1 MNLLK
6 SRRILVLSIA
16 GIVLAV
22 AIIAAIIIANDPYRG
37 LEKERGNIVSEET
50 QEVVGRRLDLSLAA
64 LDAQKK
70 NGEDLDLDLY
80 NSIAFDAWTLGD
92 LVLAREI
99 SEEYFTHNDLNYG
112 AWNHYGNILS
122 AMGDKEAA
130 EAAYYRSIE
139 LAPNV
144 EEYYRDYMNIV
155 AEDPERDEEVKAI
168 LEVAIASVGQTSW
181 NMVTLGNWYLEHD
194 DCDRAVDHY
203 KVASDLDPENET
215 IKLDLEELRLQC
227 AE

>member
-16 GIVLAV
+16 GVVLAV
-22 AIIAAIIIANDPYRG
+22 AIVTAIIIANDPYRG
-37 LEKERGNIVSEET
+37 LETERGNSVDEQT

-70 NGEDLDLDLY
+70 DGGDIDLDLY
-80 NSIAFDAWTLGD
+80 NSIALDAWTLGD

-99 SEEYFTHNDLNYG
+99 SEEYFTHNNQNYG
-112 AWNHYGNILS
+112 AWNHYGNILN
-122 AMGDKEAA
+122 AMGDKEGA
-130 EAAYYRSIE
+130 EAAYLRTIE
-139 LAPNV
+139 VAPNV

-168 LEVAIASVGQTSW
+168 LEVAIAATGQTSW
-181 NMVTLGNWYLEHD
+181 NMVTLGNWYEEHGE
-194 DCDRAVDHY
+194 CDRAIDHY
-203 KVASDLDPENET
+203 EVAADLAPENEN
-215 IKLDLEELRLQC
+215 IALDLEELRATC
-227 AE
+227 SE